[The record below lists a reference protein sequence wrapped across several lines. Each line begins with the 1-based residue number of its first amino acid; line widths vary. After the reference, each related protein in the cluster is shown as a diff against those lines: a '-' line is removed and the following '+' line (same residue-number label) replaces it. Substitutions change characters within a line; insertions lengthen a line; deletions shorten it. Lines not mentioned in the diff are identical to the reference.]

1 MQERKEKTKQ
11 VSFTVWQKKS
21 FVVAVFFVAI
31 AAILAIALWRGTGD
45 SPTSLTQVDSFLDIH
60 GLAIDPTNPRI
71 LYVATHRG
79 LVRGMDDKDWAL
91 IGDYRADFMGFTMH
105 PAGKVFFSSGHK
117 VPDAPLMG
125 VARSDD
131 GGSTWKIIALRSQ
144 VDFHAMA
151 ISRANPS
158 MLYGWYYRDG
168 RLYKSL
174 DGGHS
179 WTNPAAEGL
188 SNANALAT
196 DPASDRVV
204 WAASE
209 QGLYRS
215 ADGGNQFESAA
226 FAGESVIAIAVDPA
240 DSNALYVWVTGRGLL
255 KSTDGG
261 ASWQTIGSGLEVGPQ
276 DAVGYL
282 AIDST
287 NPQRLYAATFGAT
300 LFKSLDGGQTW
311 RLVKRG

>member
-11 VSFTVWQKKS
+11 KGFTVWHKKS
-21 FVVAVFFVAI
+21 FAVAAFFVAI
-31 AAILAIALWRGTGD
+31 AAILTIVLWRGTSD
-45 SPTSLTQVDSFLDIH
+45 SPVSFTRVDSFLDVH
-60 GLAIDPTNPRI
+60 GVAIDPNNPRV

-79 LVRGMDDKDWAL
+79 LVRGVDDKDWAL
-91 IGDYRADFMGFTMH
+91 VGDYRADFMGFTMH
-105 PAGKVFFSSGHK
+105 PSGKAFFSSGHK

-131 GGSTWKIIALRSQ
+131 GGVAWEIIALRGQ

-151 ISRANPS
+151 ISRANPDT
-158 MLYGWYYRDG
+158 LYGWYYRDG

-179 WTNPAAEGL
+179 WENPTAEGL

-196 DPASDRVV
+196 GPGSDNVV

-209 QGLYRS
+209 GGLYRS
-215 ADGGNQFESAA
+215 SDGGNRFELVA
-226 FAGESVIAIAVDPA
+226 FAGESVLAIAVDPA
-240 DSNALYVWVTGRGLL
+240 SSNALYVWVTGQGLL

-261 ASWQTIGSGLEVGPQ
+261 ANWQTIGSGLAVGPQ

-282 AIDST
+282 AVDPT
-287 NPQRLYAATFGAT
+287 NPQRLYAATFGAS
-300 LFKSLDGGQTW
+300 LFKSLDGGRNWQ
-311 RLVKRG
+311 LVKRG